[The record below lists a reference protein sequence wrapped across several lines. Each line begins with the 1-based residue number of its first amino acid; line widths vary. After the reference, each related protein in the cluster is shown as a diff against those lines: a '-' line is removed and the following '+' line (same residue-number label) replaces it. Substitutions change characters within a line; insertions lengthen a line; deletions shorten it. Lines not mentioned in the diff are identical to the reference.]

1 MKNIKICGFNIQ
13 LENILC
19 VKIGNK
25 KYNRKS
31 YDKTK
36 FKGESYNNFYNI
48 IIRNV
53 NRINYI
59 LVINH
64 ISDNN
69 FYNNYFNV
77 KLKYILED
85 KYCDCG
91 ILELYLMDGELHNL
105 IGPAH
110 ILNNI
115 CSYYIH
121 NIPFTYEQWI
131 NKDIVIQAQRRE
143 KINRVLNG

>member
-64 ISDNN
+64 ISDNSLAMLRAKTIGFIFQQFNHSRRNTSFLKFLRAFLQN
-69 FYNNYFNV
+69 FVHIFNRA
-77 KLKYILED
+77 KS
-85 KYCDCG
+85 
-91 ILELYLMDGELHNL
+91 
-105 IGPAH
+105 
-110 ILNNI
+110 LNQ
-115 CSYYIH
+115 S
-121 NIPFTYEQWI
+121 
-131 NKDIVIQAQRRE
+131 
-143 KINRVLNG
+143 